1 MSPVVRVVIVT
12 LYAILGIAATG
23 RSSYQLAVKASE
35 APLPYALSAAAAVV
49 YIVIALLVWR
59 GAWRAASIAAAVELV
74 GVLAVGLVTVIEPSW
89 WHDQT
94 VWSYFGIGY
103 GFLPLILPLTTLVL
117 TRRERARQ
125 ASQG

>member
-1 MSPVVRVVIVT
+1 MSPITRVAIVS
-12 LYAILGIAATG
+12 LYAVLGIAATG

-35 APLPYALSAAAAVV
+35 APVPYALSAAAAVL

-59 GAWRAASIAAAVELV
+59 GTWRAASIAAAVELA
-74 GVLAVGLVTVIEPSW
+74 GVVAVGLVTMIEPAW

-103 GFLPLILPLTTLVL
+103 GFLPLILPIATLLL
-117 TRRERARQ
+117 TRRERARR
-125 ASQG
+125 AAG

>member
-1 MSPVVRVVIVT
+1 MSPITRVAIVS
-12 LYAILGIAATG
+12 LYAVLGIAATG

-35 APLPYALSAAAAVV
+35 APVPYALSAAAAVL

-59 GAWRAASIAAAVELV
+59 GRWRAASIAAAVELV
-74 GVLAVGLVTVIEPSW
+74 GVLTVGLVTVIEPSW

-103 GFLPLILPLTTLVL
+103 GFLPLILPIATLLL
-117 TRRERARQ
+117 TRRERARR
-125 ASQG
+125 AAA